1 MQNAFDFYL
10 PTRLCFG
17 SGARRRLPEQ
27 LTRLGVRNLLLCT
40 DKMLRSA
47 GVVEKITSILDGC
60 PDVRYTIYDDVTENP
75 GNSVVDNGYALAR
88 ELSAEARVIVCT
100 TTHIYPPDGLP
111 ILWSPD
117 REVLQ
122 DAFHEGNTLCVSSGM
137 ERGKLLPP
145 GTPFS
150 VLTSCADFVLT
161 EADGSHGLPAKAH
174 APHEPV
180 IPPEAGQTICVFGLS
195 ALGRPILETV
205 HRPQL
210 CAQKLGVS
218 ESALLTPELA
228 AQLLRLEGGF
238 TRVLLNQADTPER
251 AQLGENMAAML
262 GCPVC
267 IGSLQRGI
275 LKCLY

>member
-1 MQNAFDFYL
+1 MALAELLNIQRGLTAI
-10 PTRLCFG
+10 TG
-17 SGARRRLPEQ
+17 SGGK
-27 LTRLGVRNLLLCT
+27 TTLL
-40 DKMLRSA
+40 
-47 GVVEKITSILDGC
+47 
-60 PDVRYTIYDDVTENP
+60 
-75 GNSVVDNGYALAR
+75 YALAR

-117 REVLQ
+117 REALQ
-122 DAFHEGNTLCVSSGM
+122 DAFHKGNTLCVSSGM

-238 TRVLLNQADTPER
+238 TRVLLNQADIPGGRELAR
-251 AQLGENMAAML
+251 AMAEEL
-262 GCPVC
+262 QTPVC
-267 IGSLQRGI
+267 MASLREEWAE
-275 LKCLY
+275 CLS

>member
-1 MQNAFDFYL
+1 M
-10 PTRLCFG
+10 G
-17 SGARRRLPEQ
+17 
-27 LTRLGVRNLLLCT
+27 
-40 DKMLRSA
+40 
-47 GVVEKITSILDGC
+47 
-60 PDVRYTIYDDVTENP
+60 
-75 GNSVVDNGYALAR
+75 
-88 ELSAEARVIVCT
+88 
-100 TTHIYPPDGLP
+100 
-111 ILWSPD
+111 
-117 REVLQ
+117 
-122 DAFHEGNTLCVSSGM
+122 
-137 ERGKLLPP
+137 
-145 GTPFS
+145 
-150 VLTSCADFVLT
+150 
-161 EADGSHGLPAKAH
+161 H
-174 APHEPV
+174 APHDSV

>member
-1 MQNAFDFYL
+1 M
-10 PTRLCFG
+10 
-17 SGARRRLPEQ
+17 
-27 LTRLGVRNLLLCT
+27 
-40 DKMLRSA
+40 
-47 GVVEKITSILDGC
+47 
-60 PDVRYTIYDDVTENP
+60 
-75 GNSVVDNGYALAR
+75 
-88 ELSAEARVIVCT
+88 IVCT

-117 REVLQ
+117 REALQ
-122 DAFHEGNTLCVSSGM
+122 DAFHKGNTLCVSSGM

>member
-1 MQNAFDFYL
+1 MALAELLNIQRGLTAI
-10 PTRLCFG
+10 TG
-17 SGARRRLPEQ
+17 SGGK
-27 LTRLGVRNLLLCT
+27 TTLL
-40 DKMLRSA
+40 
-47 GVVEKITSILDGC
+47 
-60 PDVRYTIYDDVTENP
+60 
-75 GNSVVDNGYALAR
+75 YALAR

-117 REVLQ
+117 RDALQ
-122 DAFHEGNTLCVSSGM
+122 DAFRKGNTLCVSSGM
-137 ERGKLLPP
+137 
-145 GTPFS
+145 